1 MKHSAVLRDIDL
13 VASKHGVD
21 SLPQPRFVG
30 KLQQQSERF
39 IRDPVLGIVE
49 IKSHGFNRQTL
60 PAFAIIGKEFVQMH
74 CF

>member
-1 MKHSAVLRDIDL
+1 M
-13 VASKHGVD
+13 
-21 SLPQPRFVG
+21 G